1 MNKKGGLMQGVLD
14 IAMWIILGSLVVLII
29 MNPSGFSQDVSAI
42 GGGVQGESKILTG
55 SGYVKA
61 K

>member
-1 MNKKGGLMQGVLD
+1 MDKILD
-14 IAMWIILGSLVVLII
+14 IMMWIIIGSLVVLII
-29 MNPSGFSQDVSAI
+29 MNPSGFSQDVTAV
-42 GGGVQGESKILTG
+42 GGGVQGESKLLTG